1 MTKDFCYV
9 IAVARMKNGRG
20 ILRFRTSDGEI
31 ANAYDSAVVTY
42 TDIESARLSITAANQ
57 CIVRRISNGGVTCE
71 PAPP

>member
-20 ILRFRTSDGEI
+20 ILRFRTSDGEV
-31 ANAYDSAVVTY
+31 ANAYDSSVVTY

-57 CIVRRISNGGVTCE
+57 CIVRRASTGGVAYE
-71 PAPP
+71 PAP